1 MPLTDQEKQ
10 HIKNVAQRDVQEAAA
25 KIEAA
30 KLIASLPP
38 GQRMQIQ
45 ALNFICQ
52 RLASIERL
60 TLALVSQ
67 GQRRENEGA
76 EPETPKES

>member
-1 MPLTDQEKQ
+1 MGLTDQEKQ
-10 HIKNVAQRDVQEAAA
+10 HIGRVANRDVKQAADKIAAA
-25 KIEAA
+25 QA
-30 KLIASLPP
+30 IASLPP
-38 GQRMQIQ
+38 GQRMQLQ